1 MENEEESQ
9 QSEEEGEPKKPAK
22 SSGKLFL
29 IIGAVLATGGSAAA
43 GAVLGP
49 AMAGKGHAQAAP
61 AAEGKGEKGEKS
73 EKGEKGE
80 HGGGEEGELA
90 TLDPIIVDVREA
102 NGDAHHLKV
111 GIAVELGKGV
121 TEEEFK
127 KQIPRI
133 RDSAI
138 SYLRS
143 LKFDE
148 ISSPSKF
155 DPIRTELGERIAH
168 ASGKARVQRVLFTD
182 FVAQ

>member
-1 MENEEESQ
+1 VENDDESQ
-9 QSEEEGEPKKPAK
+9 SAEGEEGEPKKAAK
-22 SSGKLFL
+22 GNGRLFL

-49 AMAGKGHAQAAP
+49 SLAKHAPAP
-61 AAEGKGEKGEKS
+61 AAAAPEGKTAAS
-73 EKGEKGE
+73 GE
-80 HGGGEEGELA
+80 HGGEEGELA
-90 TLDPIIVDVREA
+90 QLDPIIVDIREIS
-102 NGDAHHLKV
+102 GEAHHLKV

-121 TEEEFK
+121 TDEEFK

-133 RDSAI
+133 RDTAI

-148 ISSPSKF
+148 ISTPAKF
-155 DPIRTELGERIAH
+155 DPIRAELGERIAH
-168 ASGKARVQRVLFTD
+168 VSGKARVQRVLFTD

>member
-1 MENEEESQ
+1 VENDEDS
-9 QSEEEGEPKKPAK
+9 QSEGEEQPKKPKK
-22 SSGKLFL
+22 SNAKLFL

-49 AMAGKGHAQAAP
+49 SLAGKGQAQAAAAAAS
-61 AAEGKGEKGEKS
+61 AAE
-73 EKGEKGE
+73 
-80 HGGGEEGELA
+80 HAEEGGELA
-90 TLDPIIVDVREA
+90 ALDPIIVDIREA
-102 NGDAHHLKV
+102 NGEAHHLKV

-121 TEEEFK
+121 TDEEFK
-127 KQIPRI
+127 KQVPRI

-143 LKFDE
+143 LRFDE
-148 ISSPSKF
+148 VSSPAKF

-168 ASGKARVQRVLFTD
+168 ASGKAKVQRVLFTD

>member
-1 MENEEESQ
+1 VENDEESQ
-9 QSEEEGEPKKPAK
+9 LEGEEQPKKPKK
-22 SSGKLFL
+22 SNAKLFL

-49 AMAGKGHAQAAP
+49 SLAGKGHAQSAAAAAAS
-61 AAEGKGEKGEKS
+61 AAE
-73 EKGEKGE
+73 
-80 HGGGEEGELA
+80 HAEEGGELA
-90 TLDPIIVDVREA
+90 ALDPIIVDIREA
-102 NGDAHHLKV
+102 NGEAHHLKV

-127 KQIPRI
+127 KQVPRI

-143 LKFDE
+143 LRFDE
-148 ISSPSKF
+148 VSSPAKF

>member
-1 MENEEESQ
+1 MENEDESQ
-9 QSEEEGEPKKPAK
+9 QAEGEDEPKKPAK
-22 SSGKLFL
+22 SSARLFL
-29 IIGAVLATGGSAAA
+29 IIGAVIATGGSAAA

-49 AMAGKGHAQAAP
+49 SLAGKGHAQTAAAP
-61 AAEGKGEKGEKS
+61 AAASS
-73 EKGEKGE
+73 E
-80 HGGGEEGELA
+80 HGEEGGELA
-90 TLDPIIVDVREA
+90 ALDPIIVDIREA

-121 TEEEFK
+121 TDEEFK
-127 KQIPRI
+127 RQVPRI

-148 ISSPSKF
+148 ITSPAKF

-168 ASGKARVQRVLFTD
+168 ASGKAKVQRVLFTD

>member
-1 MENEEESQ
+1 MENDEESQ
-9 QSEEEGEPKKPAK
+9 ESEGEGEPKKPAK
-22 SSGKLFL
+22 SSGRLFL
-29 IIGAVLATGGSAAA
+29 IIGAVIATGGSAAA

-49 AMAGKGHAQAAP
+49 SLAGKTHAAAAAP
-61 AAEGKGEKGEKS
+61 SASAS
-73 EKGEKGE
+73 SD
-80 HGGGEEGELA
+80 HGEEGELA
-90 TLDPIIVDVREA
+90 ALDPIIVDVRES
-102 NGDAHHLKV
+102 NGETHHLKV

-121 TEEEFK
+121 TDEEFK
-127 KQIPRI
+127 RQVPRI

-148 ISSPSKF
+148 ISSPAKF

>member
-1 MENEEESQ
+1 VDNEDESQ
-9 QSEEEGEPKKPAK
+9 QDGEEEPKKPAK

-49 AMAGKGHAQAAP
+49 SLATKGHAQSAA
-61 AAEGKGEKGEKS
+61 AAAAAASS
-73 EKGEKGE
+73 E
-80 HGGGEEGELA
+80 HGEEGGELA
-90 TLDPIIVDVREA
+90 ALDPIIVDIREA

-121 TEEEFK
+121 TDEEFK
-127 KQIPRI
+127 RQVPRI

-143 LKFDE
+143 LRFDE

-168 ASGKARVQRVLFTD
+168 ASGKAKVQRVLFTD

>member
-1 MENEEESQ
+1 MENEEESHA
-9 QSEEEGEPKKPAK
+9 EGEGEPKKAAK
-22 SSGKLFL
+22 SNGKLFL

-43 GAVLGP
+43 GAVIGP
-49 AMAGKGHAQAAP
+49 SLAKSHAPPAAAAP
-61 AAEGKGEKGEKS
+61 VASA
-73 EKGEKGE
+73 E
-80 HGGGEEGELA
+80 HGGGEEGAGEA
-90 TLDPIIVDVREA
+90 ASSLDPIIVDVREI
-102 NGDAHHLKV
+102 NGDMHHLKV

-127 KQIPRI
+127 RLVPRI
-133 RDSAI
+133 RDAAI

-155 DPIRTELGERIAH
+155 DPIRAELGERIGH
-168 ASGKARVQRVLFTD
+168 AAGKGKVHRVLFTD

>member
-1 MENEEESQ
+1 VENDEESQ
-9 QSEEEGEPKKPAK
+9 QSEGGEDEPKKPAK

-29 IIGAVLATGGSAAA
+29 IVGAVLATGGSAAA

-49 AMAGKGHAQAAP
+49 SLAAKNHP
-61 AAEGKGEKGEKS
+61 PVAAAAAAS
-73 EKGEKGE
+73 AAGE
-80 HGGGEEGELA
+80 HGGEEGGELA
-90 TLDPIIVDVREA
+90 SLDPIIVDIREG
-102 NGDAHHLKV
+102 NGDMHHLKV

-127 KQIPRI
+127 RQIPRI
-133 RDSAI
+133 RDTAI

-148 ISSPSKF
+148 ISSPPKF

-168 ASGKARVQRVLFTD
+168 ASGKAKVQRVLFTD

>member
-9 QSEEEGEPKKPAK
+9 QAEGEGEPKKPAK

-61 AAEGKGEKGEKS
+61 AAEEKGGKGEHGEKGEK
-73 EKGEKGE
+73 GGE
-80 HGGGEEGELA
+80 HGEEGELA
-90 TLDPIIVDVREA
+90 TLDPIIVDIREA

-121 TEEEFK
+121 TDEEFK

-168 ASGKARVQRVLFTD
+168 ASGKAKVQRVLFTD

>member
-9 QSEEEGEPKKPAK
+9 QSEGEGEPKKPAK
-22 SSGKLFL
+22 GGGKLFL

-49 AMAGKGHAQAAP
+49 SLASKGHAQTAP
-61 AAEGKGEKGEKS
+61 AEKDEKGAEHGAKGEKG
-73 EKGEKGE
+73 GE
-80 HGGGEEGELA
+80 HGEEGELA
-90 TLDPIIVDVREA
+90 TLDPIIVDIREA

-121 TEEEFK
+121 TDEEFK

-168 ASGKARVQRVLFTD
+168 ASGKAKVQRVLFTD

>member
-1 MENEEESQ
+1 MENDEDS
-9 QSEEEGEPKKPAK
+9 QSEGEEQPKKPKK
-22 SSGKLFL
+22 SNAKLFL

-49 AMAGKGHAQAAP
+49 SLAGKGQAQAAAAAAS
-61 AAEGKGEKGEKS
+61 AAE
-73 EKGEKGE
+73 
-80 HGGGEEGELA
+80 HAEEGGELA
-90 TLDPIIVDVREA
+90 ALDPIIVDIREA
-102 NGDAHHLKV
+102 NGEAHHLKV

-121 TEEEFK
+121 TDEEFK
-127 KQIPRI
+127 KQVPRI

-143 LKFDE
+143 LRFDE
-148 ISSPSKF
+148 VSSPAKF

-168 ASGKARVQRVLFTD
+168 ASGKAKVQRVLFTD

>member
-1 MENEEESQ
+1 VENEEESQ
-9 QSEEEGEPKKPAK
+9 QSEGEGEPKKPAK

-49 AMAGKGHAQAAP
+49 SLASKGHAQAAP
-61 AAEGKGEKGEKS
+61 SAEKS
-73 EKGEKGE
+73 EKGEHGEKAEKGE

-90 TLDPIIVDVREA
+90 TLDPIIVDIREA

-121 TEEEFK
+121 TDDEFK

-168 ASGKARVQRVLFTD
+168 ASGKAKVQRVLFTD

>member
-1 MENEEESQ
+1 VDNDEESQ
-9 QSEEEGEPKKPAK
+9 QAEGEGEPKKPAK
-22 SSGKLFL
+22 GSGKLFL

-49 AMAGKGHAQAAP
+49 SLAAKGHAQAAP
-61 AAEGKGEKGEKS
+61 SAEKS
-73 EKGEKGE
+73 DKGEKGEKGE
-80 HGGGEEGELA
+80 HGEHGEEGELA
-90 TLDPIIVDVREA
+90 TLDPIIVDIREA

-121 TEEEFK
+121 TDEEFK

-143 LKFDE
+143 LRFDE

-155 DPIRTELGERIAH
+155 DPIRTELGERIAR
-168 ASGKARVQRVLFTD
+168 ASGRARVQRVLFTD

>member
-1 MENEEESQ
+1 VENDEDSL
-9 QSEEEGEPKKPAK
+9 QSEDEGEPKKPAK
-22 SSGKLFL
+22 SSAKLFL

-49 AMAGKGHAQAAP
+49 SLAKKHAP
-61 AAEGKGEKGEKS
+61 AAAAS
-73 EKGEKGE
+73 AAGE
-80 HGGGEEGELA
+80 HADEPGELA
-90 TLDPIIVDVREA
+90 ALDPIIVDIREI

-127 KQIPRI
+127 KQVPRI

-143 LKFDE
+143 LRFDE
-148 ISSPSKF
+148 ISSPAKF

-168 ASGKARVQRVLFTD
+168 ASGKAKVQRVLFTD

>member
-1 MENEEESQ
+1 VENEDESQ
-9 QSEEEGEPKKPAK
+9 QSEGEGGEPKKAAK
-22 SSGKLFL
+22 SSGRLFL
-29 IIGAVLATGGSAAA
+29 IIGAVIATGGSAAA

-49 AMAGKGHAQAAP
+49 SLAGKGHAPAASAP
-61 AAEGKGEKGEKS
+61 AAVAS
-73 EKGEKGE
+73 GE
-80 HGGGEEGELA
+80 HGGEEGELA
-90 TLDPIIVDVREA
+90 SLDPIIVDIREA

-127 KQIPRI
+127 KQVPRI
-133 RDSAI
+133 RDTAI

-143 LKFDE
+143 LRFDE
-148 ISSPSKF
+148 ISTPSKF

-168 ASGKARVQRVLFTD
+168 ASGKAKVQRVLFTD

>member
-1 MENEEESQ
+1 VENDDDSQ
-9 QSEEEGEPKKPAK
+9 QTEGEDEPKKPAK
-22 SSGKLFL
+22 SSGRLFL
-29 IIGAVLATGGSAAA
+29 IIGAVIATGGSAAA

-49 AMAGKGHAQAAP
+49 SLAGKGHAAAAP
-61 AAEGKGEKGEKS
+61 SAAAS
-73 EKGEKGE
+73 VAGE
-80 HGGGEEGELA
+80 HGEEGGELA
-90 TLDPIIVDVREA
+90 ALDPIIVDIRES

-127 KQIPRI
+127 RQVPRI
-133 RDSAI
+133 RDTAI

-148 ISSPSKF
+148 ITSPSKF

-168 ASGKARVQRVLFTD
+168 ASGRAKVQRVLFTD

>member
-1 MENEEESQ
+1 VENEEESTT
-9 QSEEEGEPKKPAK
+9 EGESEPKKPAK
-22 SSGKLFL
+22 SSGRLIL
-29 IIGAVLATGGSAAA
+29 IIGAVIATGGSAAA

-49 AMAGKGHAQAAP
+49 SLAKNHAPP
-61 AAEGKGEKGEKS
+61 AAAAAAASS
-73 EKGEKGE
+73 E
-80 HGGGEEGELA
+80 HGEEGGELA
-90 TLDPIIVDVREA
+90 ALDPIIVDIRES

-121 TEEEFK
+121 TDEEFK
-127 KQIPRI
+127 KQVPRI

-143 LKFDE
+143 LKFDDV
-148 ISSPSKF
+148 STPSKF

-168 ASGKARVQRVLFTD
+168 ASGRARVQRVLFTD

>member
-1 MENEEESQ
+1 VENEDESL
-9 QSEEEGEPKKPAK
+9 QSEGEDEPKKPAK
-22 SSGKLFL
+22 SGGKLFL

-49 AMAGKGHAQAAP
+49 SLATKGHASAAP
-61 AAEGKGEKGEKS
+61 AASASS
-73 EKGEKGE
+73 EHADES
-80 HGGGEEGELA
+80 GELA
-90 TLDPIIVDVREA
+90 ALDPIIVDIREA

-121 TEEEFK
+121 TDEEFK

-148 ISSPSKF
+148 ISSPAKF

-168 ASGKARVQRVLFTD
+168 ASGKAKVQRVLFTD

>member
-1 MENEEESQ
+1 VENEEESQ
-9 QSEEEGEPKKPAK
+9 SEGEGEPKKPAK
-22 SSGKLFL
+22 SSGRLFL
-29 IIGAVLATGGSAAA
+29 IIGAVIATGGSAAA

-49 AMAGKGHAQAAP
+49 SLAKAHAPPP
-61 AAEGKGEKGEKS
+61 AAAAAAS
-73 EKGEKGE
+73 SE
-80 HGGGEEGELA
+80 HGDEGGELA
-90 TLDPIIVDVREA
+90 ALDPIIVDIREI

-121 TEEEFK
+121 TDEEFK
-127 KQIPRI
+127 KQVPRI

-143 LKFDE
+143 LKFDDV
-148 ISSPSKF
+148 STPSKF

-168 ASGKARVQRVLFTD
+168 ASGRAKVQRVLFTD

>member
-1 MENEEESQ
+1 MENDDESQ
-9 QSEEEGEPKKPAK
+9 QAEGEDEPKKPAK

-49 AMAGKGHAQAAP
+49 SLASKGHAQAAP
-61 AAEGKGEKGEKS
+61 AAS
-73 EKGEKGE
+73 ASASGE
-80 HGGGEEGELA
+80 HGEEGGELA
-90 TLDPIIVDVREA
+90 ALDPIIVDIREA
-102 NGDAHHLKV
+102 NGDMHHLKV

-121 TEEEFK
+121 TDEEFK
-127 KQIPRI
+127 RQVPRI
-133 RDSAI
+133 RDTAI

-148 ISSPSKF
+148 ISSSAKF

-168 ASGKARVQRVLFTD
+168 ASGRAKVQRVLFTD